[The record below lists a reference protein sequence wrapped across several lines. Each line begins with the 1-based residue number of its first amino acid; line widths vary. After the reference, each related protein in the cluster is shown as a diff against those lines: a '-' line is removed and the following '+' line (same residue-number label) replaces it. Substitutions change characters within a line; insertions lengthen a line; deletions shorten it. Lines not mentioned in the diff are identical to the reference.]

1 MTNPQLIELA
11 ELLARVSK
19 ITQKDFSDIVY
30 ALEDVDVLDGKDADN
45 IIDLAAHRKLTP

>member
-11 ELLARVSK
+11 ELLMRISN
-19 ITQKDFSDIVY
+19 ITQKDFLLIIES
-30 ALEDVDVLDGKDADN
+30 LEDADILGGKDADN

>member
-11 ELLARVSK
+11 ELLTRVSK
-19 ITQKDFSDIVY
+19 ITQTDFFEIVY
-30 ALEDVDVLDGKDADN
+30 ALEDVNVLNGKDADN

>member
-11 ELLARVSK
+11 ELLTRVSN

-30 ALEDVDVLDGKDADN
+30 ALEDVDVFDEKDAGN
-45 IIDLAAHRKLTP
+45 IIDLATHKKLTP